1 MQRTV
6 LATIL
11 VVSIQLAA
19 QTNSSPAASSNPKV
33 RAITAF
39 VQLDKETYRKQLGDA
54 LVVLR
59 KAKADFES
67 AGYDVETIRVTT
79 QPLAKLVVGMSEDQA
94 LAFLAELDQLSAKG
108 GFLPNVGPAMLLESD
123 DTATMHLLERALST
137 LPNIEGSAIIAA
149 DDGIHWKIIH
159 RTAEL
164 VKYISE
170 HSPQSQ
176 GTFNFTATAMLR
188 PFSPFFPGSYHIGSG
203 GQFAVGFEGAN
214 VVRDVFVRDKKNV
227 VSALADLTA
236 ALTKHASVADKVGNE
251 VAAKTGW
258 SYMGVDPTPA
268 PLGDVSI
275 GAAIEAFTGA
285 RFGSSGTLTAARII
299 TAAVKA
305 VPVKQVGYSGL
316 MVPVMGQTFGTTL
329 GRVHVQHR
337 LPARVLFR
345 MRYRPRYD
353 PTPWQ
358 YRRRSNR
365 AYPR

>member
-1 MQRTV
+1 
-6 LATIL
+6 
-11 VVSIQLAA
+11 
-19 QTNSSPAASSNPKV
+19 
-33 RAITAF
+33 
-39 VQLDKETYRKQLGDA
+39 
-54 LVVLR
+54 
-59 KAKADFES
+59 
-67 AGYDVETIRVTT
+67 
-79 QPLAKLVVGMSEDQA
+79 
-94 LAFLAELDQLSAKG
+94 
-108 GFLPNVGPAMLLESD
+108 
-123 DTATMHLLERALST
+123 
-137 LPNIEGSAIIAA
+137 
-149 DDGIHWKIIH
+149 
-159 RTAEL
+159 
-164 VKYISE
+164 
-170 HSPQSQ
+170 
-176 GTFNFTATAMLR
+176 
-188 PFSPFFPGSYHIGSG
+188 
-203 GQFAVGFEGAN
+203 
-214 VVRDVFVRDKKNV
+214 VFVRDKGNV